1 MLALVAMCCGA
12 VLGRIRPSNARPR
25 VIPRSWVWVG
35 IVVALLMIRFSVHL
49 AWLTPWLWVA
59 TQAALIAFLIA
70 NRGVH
75 GSLLVAGG
83 IALNAVVIAVNRG
96 MPVSASAARIAGV
109 ELPSTAPSGHTLLGI
124 ESPLGFL
131 GDILPFAPAGQ
142 VLSIGDLLMLV
153 GLAVLSFT
161 TAAEAGPLLSGIKSA
176 DPETPEARG
185 GTGMMCLTAA

>member
-12 VLGRIRPSNARPR
+12 ALGRIRPSNARPR

-153 GLAVLSFT
+153 GLAVLSY
-161 TAAEAGPLLSGIKSA
+161 TATASWGPSPSRFESSEREKPVRRRGSGIRCQSIA
-176 DPETPEARG
+176 
-185 GTGMMCLTAA
+185 